1 MITIIIGYR
10 IFFSRQRQLAVSFI
24 CRLPTDYFQ
33 LSMIRIED
41 VIEKVER
48 NRPEPDIDLIR
59 RAYLFSALHH
69 RGQKRASGEP
79 YLVHPLEVA
88 DILADMRLDEISV
101 STGLLHDVVEDTLVD
116 LDTIR
121 EYFGDEVTRLVD
133 GLTKIAHISNLSK
146 EKQQAENVRKMVL
159 AMITDVRVVLI
170 KLADRLHNM
179 RTMQFLKPEK
189 RARISQE
196 TLDIYAPIAHRLGM
210 GKVRSELEDLS
221 FQNLY
226 PEEYKKLSNEVEE
239 RRSELEATLE
249 KITELIKQKLTE
261 NDVPFVEVE
270 GRVKR
275 LYSLWK
281 KLKKRKLTIEEVY
294 DLIAARIITPNDKK
308 NCYLALSVIHD
319 IWTPVPER
327 FKDWIGNPRD
337 NLYQSLHTSVIGDN
351 GLSFEVQIRTEEM
364 HQVAEEGVAAHW
376 KYKESKPGK
385 REEDASLDE
394 LRKTVEKLLLPLVES
409 TRETEDS
416 EDFIESLKLD
426 LYPKDVYA
434 FTPRGKIIQLPRG
447 ATPIDFAYAIH
458 SEVGDNCTGAKIKG
472 RIVPLRTELQNGD
485 VVEVLTT
492 PNSKPSR
499 DWLNSVVTSKARNRI
514 RHWIAEQQRVESI
527 EIGRKL
533 LEKEVDKFRLSP
545 KKLIAN
551 DDEMKRIANEY
562 GLGRG
567 EDLLASIGYG
577 KTLPRNV
584 LAKFLGAEKFAEL
597 DPEKKKETRLESSVK
612 AVKKFIGLGED
623 AIIVKGVDNLLT
635 NRAHCCNP
643 LRGEEIVGYI
653 SLGKGIVVHNKR
665 CKNLQQLMVNRERI
679 IDVEWA
685 KGDGKEIQSV
695 RLLATTENRTGML
708 AGITNAIAD
717 IKTGIRD
724 ARAEVSKNDRG
735 LIEVTIEVFDKKHL
749 DKVITSVEQVPGV
762 IAVERV
768 NF

>member
-1 MITIIIGYR
+1 
-10 IFFSRQRQLAVSFI
+10 
-24 CRLPTDYFQ
+24 
-33 LSMIRIED
+33 MIRIED
-41 VIEKVER
+41 VIEKVES
-48 NRPEPDIDLIR
+48 NRPNADIDLIR

-88 DILADMRLDEISV
+88 DILADLRLDEVSV

-116 LDTIR
+116 LDTIKS
-121 EYFGDEVTRLVD
+121 YFGDEITLLVD

-196 TLDIYAPIAHRLGM
+196 TLDIFAPIAHRLGM
-210 GKVRSELEDLS
+210 GKMRSELEDLS

-226 PEEYKKLSNEVEE
+226 PDEYKRLAKEVDA
-239 RRSELEATLE
+239 RRPELEAILE
-249 KITELIKQKLTE
+249 KIKRDIEVSLKE
-261 NDVPFVEVE
+261 NDVPFVQVE

-281 KLKKRKLTIEEVY
+281 KLKKQKLMIEQVY
-294 DLIAARIITPNDKK
+294 DLIAARVITTNDRK
-308 NCYLALSVIHD
+308 NCYVALSVIHNL
-319 IWTPVPER
+319 WTPVPER
-327 FKDWIGNPRD
+327 FKDWIAIPRD
-337 NLYQSLHTSVIGDN
+337 NLYQSLHTSVIGD
-351 GLSFEVQIRTEEM
+351 GGQAFEVQIRTEEM

-376 KYKESKPGK
+376 RYKESKLGSK
-385 REEDASLDE
+385 EDDGNLDE
-394 LRKTVEKLLLPLVES
+394 LRRTVEKLLLPLVEDNADNG
-409 TRETEDS
+409 DS

-426 LYPKDVYA
+426 LFPKDVYA
-434 FTPRGKIIQLPRG
+434 FTPRGKVIQLPRG
-447 ATPIDFAYAIH
+447 ASPIDFAYAIH
-458 SEVGDNCTGAKIKG
+458 SEVGDACTGAKING
-472 RIVPLRTELQNGD
+472 RIVPLKHELQNGD
-485 VVEVLTT
+485 VVEIMTT
-492 PNSKPSR
+492 ANSKPSR
-499 DWLNSVVTSKARNRI
+499 DWLNYVVTSKAKNRI
-514 RHWIAEQQRVESI
+514 RHWISEQQRADSI
-527 EIGRKL
+527 EMGRKL
-533 LEKEVDKFRLSP
+533 LEKEADRFRIAP
-545 KKLIAN
+545 KKLIN
-551 DDEMKRIANEY
+551 NETEMKRIANEY
-562 GLGRG
+562 GLGRP

-584 LAKFLGAEKFAEL
+584 LSKFLGAEKFAEL
-597 DPEKKKETRLESSVK
+597 DPEKRKETRISNGVK

-635 NRAHCCNP
+635 TRARCCNP
-643 LRGEEIVGYI
+643 LRGEDIIGYI

-665 CKNLQQLMVNRERI
+665 CKNVAQLMVNKERI
-679 IDVEWA
+679 VEVDWA
-685 KGDGKEIQSV
+685 KTDSSEVQSV
-695 RLLATTENRTGML
+695 GILVTTENRTGML

-724 ARAEVSKNDRG
+724 ARAIISRDDKG
-735 LIEVTIEVFDKKHL
+735 QIEVTVEVFDKKHL
-749 DKVITSVEQVPGV
+749 DKVLSAIGNVPGV

-768 NF
+768 NA

>member
-1 MITIIIGYR
+1 
-10 IFFSRQRQLAVSFI
+10 
-24 CRLPTDYFQ
+24 
-33 LSMIRIED
+33 MIRIED
-41 VIEKVER
+41 VIEKVEK

-79 YLVHPLEVA
+79 YLVHPLAVA
-88 DILADMRLDEISV
+88 DILADMRLDEVSV

-116 LDTIR
+116 LDTIKS
-121 EYFGDEVTRLVD
+121 YFGDEITQLVD

-179 RTMQFLKPEK
+179 RTMQYLKPEK

-210 GKVRSELEDLS
+210 GKLRSELEDLS

-226 PEEYKKLSNEVEE
+226 PDEYRRLAKEVDA
-239 RRSELEATLE
+239 RRPELEATLE
-249 KITELIKQKLTE
+249 RIRATIIQKLNE
-261 NDVPFVEVE
+261 NDVPFVKVE

-275 LYSLWK
+275 LFSLWK
-281 KLKKRKLTIEEVY
+281 KLKKQKLTIEQVY
-294 DLIAARIITPNDKK
+294 DLIAARIITENDKK

-327 FKDWIGNPRD
+327 FKDWIAIPRD
-337 NLYQSLHTSVIGDN
+337 NLYQSLHTSVIGDA
-351 GLSFEVQIRTEEM
+351 GQAFEVQIRTEEM
-364 HQVAEEGVAAHW
+364 HHIAEEGVAAHW
-376 KYKESKPGK
+376 KYKESKLGAQ
-385 REEDASLDE
+385 EDDESLDE
-394 LRKTVEKLLLPLVES
+394 LRKTVEKLLLPLVEDS
-409 TRETEDS
+409 DASDDS

-426 LYPKDVYA
+426 LFPKDVYA
-434 FTPRGKIIQLPRG
+434 FTPMGKVIQLPRG
-447 ATPIDFAYAIH
+447 STPIDFAYAIH
-458 SEVGDNCTGAKIKG
+458 SEVGDTCTGAKING

-492 PNSKPSR
+492 ANSKPSR
-499 DWLNSVVTSKARNRI
+499 DWLNYVVTSKARNRI
-514 RHWIAEQQRVESI
+514 RHWISEQQRTESI
-527 EIGRKL
+527 DIGRKL
-533 LEKEVDKFRLSP
+533 LEKEADKFRVSP
-545 KKLIAN
+545 KKLINNEA
-551 DDEMKRIANEY
+551 EMKRIANEY
-562 GLGRG
+562 GLGRP

-584 LAKFLGAEKFAEL
+584 LSKFLGAEKFAEL
-597 DPEKKKETRLESSVK
+597 DPEKQKDTRIRSGVK
-612 AVKKFIGLGED
+612 AVKKFIGMGED

-635 NRAHCCNP
+635 TRARCCNP
-643 LRGEEIVGYI
+643 LRGEDIIGYI

-665 CKNLQQLMVNRERI
+665 CKNVVQLMINKDRI
-679 IDVEWA
+679 VEVDWA
-685 KGDGKEIQSV
+685 KSEKEEVQSV
-695 RLLATTENRTGML
+695 RIMVTTENRTGML
-708 AGITNAIAD
+708 AGITNAIAE

-724 ARAEVSKNDRG
+724 ARAIVSRDDKG
-735 LIEVTIEVFDKKHL
+735 HIEVTVEVFDKKHL
-749 DKVITSVEQVPGV
+749 DKVISAIGNVPGV

-768 NF
+768 NA

>member
-1 MITIIIGYR
+1 
-10 IFFSRQRQLAVSFI
+10 
-24 CRLPTDYFQ
+24 
-33 LSMIRIED
+33 MIRIED
-41 VIEKVER
+41 VIEKVEK

-88 DILADMRLDEISV
+88 DILADMRLDETSV

-116 LDTIR
+116 LETIR
-121 EYFGDEVTRLVD
+121 SYFGDEITRLVD

-226 PEEYKKLSNEVEE
+226 PEEYRKLSMEVEA
-239 RRSELEATLE
+239 RRTELESALE
-249 KITELIKQKLTE
+249 KITDLIKTKLNE
-261 NDVPFVEVE
+261 NDVPFIEVQ

-308 NCYLALSVIHD
+308 NCYLALSVVHD

-337 NLYQSLHTSVIGDN
+337 NLYQSLHTSVINDN
-351 GLSFEVQIRTEEM
+351 GQSFEVQIRTEEM
-364 HQVAEEGVAAHW
+364 HHVAEEGVAAHW
-376 KYKESKPGK
+376 KYKESKLGR

-394 LRKTVEKLLLPLVES
+394 LRKTVEKLLLPLVE
-409 TRETEDS
+409 TTQDAEDS

-434 FTPRGKIIQLPRG
+434 FTPMGKIIQLPRG
-447 ATPIDFAYAIH
+447 ATPLDFAYAIH
-458 SEVGDNCTGAKIKG
+458 SEVGDTCTGAKIKG
-472 RIVPLRTELQNGD
+472 RIVPLKTELQNGD
-485 VVEVLTT
+485 VVEILTT

-499 DWLNSVVTSKARNRI
+499 DWLNYAVTAKARNRI
-514 RHWIAEQQRVESI
+514 RHWIADQQRVESI

-533 LEKEVDKFRLSP
+533 LEKEADKFRLAP
-545 KKLIAN
+545 KKLLNN
-551 DDEMKRIANEY
+551 DDELKRIANEY
-562 GLGRG
+562 GLGRA
-567 EDLLASIGYG
+567 EDLMASIGYG

-584 LAKFLGAEKFAEL
+584 LAKFLGAERFAEL
-597 DPEKKKETRLESSVK
+597 DPEKKKETRLESGVK

-635 NRAHCCNP
+635 TRARCCNP
-643 LRGEEIVGYI
+643 LRGEEIIGYI
-653 SLGKGIVVHNKR
+653 SLGKGIVVHNRR
-665 CKNLQQLMVNRERI
+665 CNNVQQLMVNRDRI
-679 IDVEWA
+679 VDVEWA

-708 AGITNAIAD
+708 AGITNAIAE

-749 DKVITSVEQVPGV
+749 DKVVTSVQQVPGV

-768 NF
+768 NY

>member
-1 MITIIIGYR
+1 
-10 IFFSRQRQLAVSFI
+10 
-24 CRLPTDYFQ
+24 
-33 LSMIRIED
+33 MIRIED

-59 RAYLFSALHH
+59 RAYLFSAMHH

-79 YLVHPLEVA
+79 YLIHPLEVA
-88 DILADMRLDEISV
+88 DILAEMRLDETSV

-121 EYFGDEVTRLVD
+121 EYFGDEITRLVD

-226 PEEYKKLSNEVEE
+226 PEEYKKLSKEVES
-239 RRSELEATLE
+239 RRSELDATLE
-249 KITELIKQKLTE
+249 KITDSIKKNLTE
-261 NDVPFVEVE
+261 NDVPFVEVQ

-319 IWTPVPER
+319 IWTPFPER

-337 NLYQSLHTSVIGDN
+337 NLYQSLHTSVVGDN
-351 GLSFEVQIRTEEM
+351 GQSFEVQIRTEEM
-364 HQVAEEGVAAHW
+364 HQIAEEGVAAHW
-376 KYKESKPGK
+376 KYKESKLGR

-394 LRKTVEKLLLPLVES
+394 LRKTVEKLLLPLVE
-409 TRETEDS
+409 TTQETEDS

-434 FTPRGKIIQLPRG
+434 FTPMGKIIQLPRG
-447 ATPIDFAYAIH
+447 ATPLDFAYAIH
-458 SEVGDNCTGAKIKG
+458 SEVGDNCTGAKVKG

-485 VVEVLTT
+485 VVEILTT
-492 PNSKPSR
+492 PNSKPSG
-499 DWLNSVVTSKARNRI
+499 DWLHYVVTSKARNRI
-514 RHWIAEQQRVESI
+514 RHWIADQQRAESI
-527 EIGRKL
+527 DIGRKL
-533 LEKEVDKFRLSP
+533 LEKEADKFHLSP
-545 KKLIAN
+545 KKLLNNEA
-551 DDEMKRIANEY
+551 EMKRIANEY
-562 GLGRG
+562 GLGRA
-567 EDLLASIGYG
+567 EDLLAAIGYG

-584 LAKFLGAEKFAEL
+584 LGKYLGAEKFAEL
-597 DPEKKKETRLESSVK
+597 DPDKKKETRLESGMK

-623 AIIVKGVDNLLT
+623 AIIVKGIDNLLT
-635 NRAHCCNP
+635 TRARCCNP

-665 CKNLQQLMVNRERI
+665 CKNVQQLMINRERI
-679 IDVEWA
+679 VDVEWA

-708 AGITNAIAD
+708 AGITNAIAE

>member
-1 MITIIIGYR
+1 
-10 IFFSRQRQLAVSFI
+10 
-24 CRLPTDYFQ
+24 
-33 LSMIRIED
+33 MIRIED
-41 VIEKVER
+41 VIDKVEN
-48 NRPEPDIDLIR
+48 NRPDSNIELIR

-88 DILADMRLDEISV
+88 DILAEMRLDETSV

-116 LDTIR
+116 LATIR
-121 EYFGDEVTRLVD
+121 EYFGDEITRLVD
-133 GLTKIAHISNLSK
+133 GLTKIAHISDLSR

-226 PEEYKKLSNEVEE
+226 PDEYKKLAGEIDA
-239 RRSELEATLE
+239 RRPELEAALD
-249 KITELIKQKLTE
+249 KITDAIRVNLAE
-261 NDVPFVEVE
+261 NDVPFVEIQ

-275 LYSLWK
+275 LFSLWK
-281 KLKKRKLTIEEVY
+281 KLKKQKLTIEQVY

-308 NCYLALSVIHD
+308 YCYLTLSVVHD
-319 IWTPVPER
+319 LWTPVPER
-327 FKDWIGNPRD
+327 FKDWIAIPRD
-337 NLYQSLHTSVIGDN
+337 NLYQSLHTSVIGDS
-351 GLSFEVQIRTEEM
+351 GQTFEVQIRTEEM
-364 HQVAEEGVAAHW
+364 HQIAEEGVAAHW
-376 KYKESKPGK
+376 KYKESKLGK
-385 REEDASLDE
+385 RDEDEALDE
-394 LRKTVEKLLLPLVES
+394 LRKTVEKLLLPLVETNNQS
-409 TRETEDS
+409 VDS

-434 FTPRGKIIQLPRG
+434 FTPMGKVIQLPRG
-447 ATPIDFAYAIH
+447 STPIDFAYAIH
-458 SEVGDNCTGAKIKG
+458 SEVGDTCTGAKIKG
-472 RIVPLRTELQNGD
+472 RIVPLKTELQNGD
-485 VVEVLTT
+485 VVEILTT

-514 RHWIAEQQRVESI
+514 RHWISEQQRAESI
-527 EIGRKL
+527 DIGRKL
-533 LEKEVDKFRLSP
+533 LEKEALKFHVAQ
-545 KKLIAN
+545 KKLLN
-551 DDEMKRIANEY
+551 TDELKRIANEY

-597 DPEKKKETRLESSVK
+597 DPDKKKETRLESGMK

-623 AIIVKGVDNLLT
+623 AIIVKGIDNLLT
-635 NRAHCCNP
+635 NRARCCNP
-643 LRGEEIVGYI
+643 LTGEDIVGYI
-653 SLGKGIVVHNKR
+653 SLGKGIVVHNKN
-665 CKNLQQLMVNRERI
+665 CKNVQQLMVNKDRI
-679 IDVEWA
+679 VEVEWA
-685 KGDGKEIQSV
+685 KNDAKHIQSV

-708 AGITNAIAD
+708 AGITNAIAE

-724 ARAEVSKNDRG
+724 ARANVSKDDRG

-749 DKVITSVEQVPGV
+749 DKVVSSIEKVPGV
-762 IAVERV
+762 IAVERM
-768 NF
+768 NS